1 MWRKL
6 HYLDVLKGL
15 VSGLGTGTRLTDL
28 ELTAV
33 QVRLDRGV
41 QERGDRSTRVRGVRA
56 HVQVGVTEGLAD
68 RVDAVVVRGGQEV
81 LALEVAEADRV
92 GGRPRRTEAA
102 LREQLLRRQDRLR
115 IGLLSCRVAVLL
127 GERGGR
133 VAALRV
139 GIHNSGVRRVVG
151 QGSLGLQAAH
161 LHTLAEE
168 LRAAVRIHYGDEDN
182 NSGDHSTEA
191 DEAILG

>member
-1 MWRKL
+1 M
-6 HYLDVLKGL
+6 G
-15 VSGLGTGTRLTDL
+15 GLGTGSRLADL
-28 ELTAV
+28 QLAAV

-41 QERGDRSTRVRGVRA
+41 QERRDGRTRVRRVA
-56 HVQVGVTEGLAD
+56 PDVQVGVAERLAD
-68 RVDAVVVRGGQEV
+68 GVDAVVVGGRQEV
-81 LALEVAEADRV
+81 LALEVAESDGV
-92 GGRPRRTEAA
+92 GGRPRRTEAS
-102 LREQLLRRQDRLR
+102 LRKQLLGRQDRLGV
-115 IGLLSCRVAVLL
+115 GLLSRGVAVLL

-139 GIHNSGVRRVVG
+139 GVGVRGVRRVVG
-151 QGSLGLQAAH
+151 QGSLGLQAAD

>member
-1 MWRKL
+1 
-6 HYLDVLKGL
+6 VG
-15 VSGLGTGTRLTDL
+15 GLGTRSRLADL
-28 ELTAV
+28 QLAAV
-33 QVRLDRGV
+33 QVRLDGGV
-41 QERGDRSTRVRGVRA
+41 QERGDGCTGIRRVRA
-56 HVQVGVTEGLAD
+56 DVQVGVAEGLAD
-68 RVDAVVVRGGQEV
+68 RVDAVVVRGCQEV
-81 LALEVAEADRV
+81 LALEVAESDRV

-102 LREQLLRRQDRLR
+102 LREQLLRRQDRLGV
-115 IGLLSCRVAVLL
+115 GLLACRVAVLL

-139 GIHNSGVRRVVG
+139 GVGVRGVRRVVR